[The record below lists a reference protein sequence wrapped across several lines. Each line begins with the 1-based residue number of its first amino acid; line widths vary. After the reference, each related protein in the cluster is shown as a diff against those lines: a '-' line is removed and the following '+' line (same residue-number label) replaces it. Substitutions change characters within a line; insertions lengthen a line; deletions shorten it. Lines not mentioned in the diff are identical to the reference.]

1 MAAVSCG
8 NDQGS
13 DWILSARSGGVLTV
27 SDDTRDAYART
38 APTLDPSLANT
49 FFVGN
54 SFFNQN
60 WVTAPASTDGRDG
73 LGPTFNVASCSG
85 CHFKDGRG
93 RPPLSSDEDFEGL
106 LLRLSVPGDDG
117 HGGPRDE
124 PTYGGQFN
132 HRAIASVMSEGRA
145 VVEYTER
152 AETLADGTVVNL
164 RVPSVRF
171 VSLAFGPMA
180 EGTMVS
186 ARVAPSMVGLGLLEA
201 VPESD
206 IVAMADPD
214 DRDGDGV
221 SGRVN
226 TVWNVRAQ
234 RPTLGRFGWKANQPD
249 IVQQT
254 AGAFLGDIG
263 ITSSLFAVENCPS
276 NQTQCRASPSGG
288 APEIDDSKLD
298 AVVLYSR
305 ALAVPARRDVDDP
318 RVVRGAALFAE
329 ARCAAC
335 HAPTLRTGDRAP
347 LAILENQ
354 TFHPYSDLLVHDMGE
369 GLADGRPD
377 YQASGRE
384 WRTAPL
390 WGIGLVERVNRH
402 TFFLHDGRARNIT
415 EAILWHGGEGAASAR
430 VFRSMTAGQRE
441 DLLAFV
447 HSL

>member
-1 MAAVSCG
+1 MFDA
-8 NDQGS
+8 
-13 DWILSARSGGVLTV
+13 
-27 SDDTRDAYART
+27 TRDAFART
-38 APTLDPSLANT
+38 APGLDPSLENA

-60 WVTAPASTDGRDG
+60 WVTAPASAEGRDG

-93 RPPLSSDEDFEGL
+93 RAPLSEEEPFEGL
-106 LLRLSVPGDDG
+106 LLRFSVAGDDG

-124 PTYGGQFN
+124 PNYGGQFN
-132 HRAIASVMSEGRA
+132 HRAISSVPSEGRA
-145 VVEYTER
+145 VIAYTER
-152 AETLADGTVVNL
+152 AETLADGTIVSL

-201 VPESD
+201 VPEPD
-206 IVAMADPD
+206 IAAMADPM
-214 DRDGDGV
+214 DRDGDGI
-221 SGRVN
+221 SGRAN

-249 IVQQT
+249 LVQQT

-263 ITSSLFAVENCPS
+263 ITSSLFALENCPL
-276 NQTQCRASPSGG
+276 NQHQCRASASGG

-298 AVVLYSR
+298 AVVLYAR
-305 ALAVPARRDVDDP
+305 ALAVPGRRDVDDP
-318 RVVRGAALFAE
+318 SVLRGAALFE
-329 ARCAAC
+329 RARCVAC
-335 HAPTLRTGDRAP
+335 HVPTLRTGDRAP
-347 LAILENQ
+347 LAILARQ
-354 TFHPYSDLLVHDMGE
+354 TIHPYTDLLVHDMGE

-377 YQASGRE
+377 YEASGRE

-390 WGIGLVERVNRH
+390 WGLGLVERVNRH
-402 TFFLHDGRARNIT
+402 TNFLHDGRARNVT
-415 EAILWHGGEGAASAR
+415 EAILWHGGEAEASAQ
-430 VFRSMTAGQRE
+430 VFRSMTAGQRQ

-447 HSL
+447 NSL